1 MLGHW
6 VRVRLLVR
14 DGQLDHGIGRKGA
27 LLLKFSTSGC
37 GVLLV
42 DLVIVELFLRSVHLV
57 KLWR

>member
-1 MLGHW
+1 MLSHG
-6 VRVRLLVR
+6 VRVRMLVR

-42 DLVIVELFLRSVHLV
+42 DFVIVELFLRSVHLV
-57 KLWR
+57 ELW